1 IELALNIANQ
11 AKMTVEELEAVDRRG
26 IMLQDEKG
34 RIAYARE
41 EGKEEGRK
49 EGKEE
54 GQVTQAIALVKR
66 LLQKRFGEITAATV
80 SQVES
85 LSLAE
90 LESLT
95 EEILD
100 FTSLSDLS
108 TWLDRT

>member
-1 IELALNIANQ
+1 
-11 AKMTVEELEAVDRRG
+11 
-26 IMLQDEKG
+26 
-34 RIAYARE
+34 
-41 EGKEEGRK
+41 

-54 GQVTQAIALVKR
+54 GQITQAIALVKR
-66 LLQKRFGEITAATV
+66 LLQKRFGEVPATTV

-108 TWLDRT
+108 DYLSIIEL